1 MLVMELSD
9 SVRVDKWL
17 WAARFFKSRSLA
29 TASIEAGRV
38 HINGDRAKPAR
49 GVKVGV
55 RLLIVREQD
64 KTEIV
69 IKGITDVRRG
79 AALARLLFD
88 ETAESLLRRQ
98 QTTENR
104 RFYREPANTIEG
116 RPTKRDRRNLDSWRD
131 L

>member
-49 GVKVGV
+49 GVKVGD

>member
-49 GVKVGV
+49 GVKVGD

-104 RFYREPANTIEG
+104 RFYREPANIIEG

>member
-9 SVRVDKWL
+9 SVRLDKWL

-49 GVKVGV
+49 GVKVGD

>member
-1 MLVMELSD
+1 LVIELSD

-38 HINGDRAKPAR
+38 HVNGDRAKPAR
-49 GVKVGV
+49 GVKVGDK
-55 RLLIVREQD
+55 LLIVREQD
-64 KTEIV
+64 RTEIV

-88 ETAESLLRRQ
+88 ETAQSLLRRQ

>member
-49 GVKVGV
+49 GVKVGD

-104 RFYREPANTIEG
+104 RFYREPG
-116 RPTKRDRRNLDSWRD
+116 
-131 L
+131 